1 MRCKKDNEYN
11 LQIFLNEG
19 LFDDHNNWISKL
31 YYLASRIYLRF
42 VEENNLPFFSSAKI
56 KMESYDDTRRL
67 KKKKRKKETR
77 IN

>member
-1 MRCKKDNEYN
+1 M
-11 LQIFLNEG
+11 
-19 LFDDHNNWISKL
+19 
-31 YYLASRIYLRF
+31 ASRIYLKF

-67 KKKKRKKETR
+67 KKKKKKKKETR